1 MRAVVCDIDGTI
13 TDRVRR
19 ISLPAIGEIRRL
31 VDSGV
36 PVVLASGNT
45 LCFMEGLAKMI
56 GTGGSVIAE
65 NGGVW
70 QHGFGGEPVVVGD
83 RRVALSA
90 FEHLREHYAGRGI
103 ELVPHSHNLRLADV
117 AFARTV
123 PVEEVRI
130 LVKDHPVRV
139 LDTGFALHIQ
149 QAGITKAT
157 ALAALARAMD
167 LAPSDFLAVGDSEND
182 VEMIKEAGTG
192 AAVGNAAPGARAA
205 ADFVASAPYGD
216 GFVEA
221 VRHYL
226 P

>member
-1 MRAVVCDIDGTI
+1 MKAVVTDIDGTI
-13 TDRVRR
+13 TDQVRR

-31 VDSGV
+31 VDSGI

-45 LCFMEGLAKMI
+45 LCFMDGIAKMI
-56 GTGGSVIAE
+56 GTGGVVIAE
-65 NGGVW
+65 NGGAW
-70 QHGFGGEPVVVGD
+70 RNGFAGEAVVMGD
-83 RRVALSA
+83 RQVALSA
-90 FEHLREHYAGRGI
+90 FEHLREHYADRGI
-103 ELVPHSHNLRLADV
+103 ELIPHSHNLRLADV

-123 PVEEVRI
+123 PADEVRA
-130 LVKDHPVRV
+130 LLKDHPVRV
-139 LDTGFALHIQ
+139 LDTGFALHLQ
-149 QAGITKAT
+149 QAGVTKAT
-157 ALAALARAMD
+157 ALAAVARAMD

-192 AAVGNAAPGARAA
+192 AAVGNAAPGAQAA
-205 ADFVASAPYGD
+205 ADFVATAPFGD